1 MKKIFITLSAIL
13 LLGLNACETVYY
25 YEYSIENETN
35 YSIKIE
41 GYDRFEIVYSNDG
54 LTNTKTRNNDYL
66 TEVEIINIQPNSNY
80 SVFKGLGFVAEGQGV
95 FGNVGIDSVNI
106 IFDNQKALVQYCDE
120 ESLRNCY
127 FERNIM
133 NIDTEYERVE
143 TGRSSGEIE
152 YSFTYTITVADYERA
167 VPFEAK

>member
-1 MKKIFITLSAIL
+1 MKYIFITLSTIL
-13 LLGLNACETVYY
+13 LLGLGACETVYY

-35 YSIKIE
+35 HSIRIE
-41 GYDRFEIVYSNDG
+41 SYDRFEIIYSNDG
-54 LTNTKTRNNDYL
+54 LTYTKTRNEDYL
-66 TEVEIINIQPNSNY
+66 SVVEIININPNSNY
-80 SVFKGLGFVAEGQGV
+80 SVFKGLGFVGEGQGI
-95 FGNVGIDSVNI
+95 FGNVDIDSVNI
-106 IFDNQKALVQYCDE
+106 IFDDQKALVQYCDE

-133 NIDTEYERVE
+133 DLDTEYEKVK

-152 YSFTYTITVADYERA
+152 YRFTYTITEADYEKA